1 MSIEVVSLQDPPGR
15 TVSER
20 FRGLVRQARDLTRR
34 RKIRLILRGAV
45 SVIAL
50 SISIAGYFLYSSYQF
65 YGQMI
70 DARLARGYLTSRAGI
85 YAAPRTL
92 RPGQSLTGESLI
104 SLLRRAGYVESDT
117 GDVWNGSFTAQAGA
131 VEIRPR
137 YLNDDHGPAVVTIN
151 FTPLGRIARMDGD
164 GATLDAYTLE
174 PEVLSNDPSMK
185 TGARSTV
192 GFQDLPRVLVD
203 AILSTEDRRF
213 FEHGG
218 VDLFGVGRALFRNAS
233 NDQTQGGSTITQQLI
248 KNTYLSPERT
258 WRRKYAEAILAVTL
272 ERRLTKEEIFA
283 LYCNEIYL
291 GQRGAVGVRGMA
303 QAARVYF
310 DKELK
315 DLTLAES
322 ATLAGMIQSPNRYA
336 PDRRVDASM
345 NRRRLVL
352 AAMLRDGKI
361 TADQAASASQE
372 ALAIAPVTGNDAA
385 APYFVDYV
393 NRVAEQQ
400 LKTLG
405 HGDERNPRIYTTID
419 PELQN
424 LAEAAVK
431 RQMDELDKAYAGRA
445 VKPQAALVALDPRT
459 GNVVAMVGG
468 RDYAASQLNR
478 ITDAKRQPGSTFKP
492 IVYAAALETNISPT
506 EMFPDSPQAFVYD
519 NNQTYRPR
527 NYGGGFSGRDVMMR
541 DGLVQSLNT
550 VTVDVAMHTGLKRVS
565 RLAGEFGLS
574 RPQPFP
580 ALALGTTETT
590 PLSLAAAY
598 TAFANGGIRVEPNVI
613 ARLDDSNSELIVKP
627 EPSTRQVIEPDTA
640 YMITDMLQGV
650 IESGTA
656 RRARGAVGN
665 TAIAGKTGTSHDS
678 WFVGYTPN
686 LICVVWIGFDDNTEL
701 GLTGAEAALPVWTE
715 FVKGAVDARPEL
727 GGEAFAV
734 PAGIDFVQVDP
745 LTARLAGPGCPRRE
759 TMAVT
764 VHYAPH
770 TECAMHF
777 RESPDAVAVQPEP
790 PTKVPGT
797 LPRDQASELPEPQLT
812 RVTRTEKNPRGRTY
826 LVSEIGTRGTGN

>member
-1 MSIEVVSLQDPPGR
+1 I
-15 TVSER
+15 T
-20 FRGLVRQARDLTRR
+20 
-34 RKIRLILRGAV
+34 
-45 SVIAL
+45 
-50 SISIAGYFLYSSYQF
+50 
-65 YGQMI
+65 
-70 DARLARGYLTSRAGI
+70 
-85 YAAPRTL
+85 
-92 RPGQSLTGESLI
+92 
-104 SLLRRAGYVESDT
+104 
-117 GDVWNGSFTAQAGA
+117 QAGA

-137 YLNDDHGPAVVTIN
+137 YLNDDHGPVVVTVN
-151 FTPLGRIARMDGD
+151 FTPPGRIARMDGD
-164 GATLDAYTLE
+164 GATLNAFTLE
-174 PEVLSNDPSMK
+174 PEVLSNDSSMK
-185 TGARSTV
+185 TGARPTV
-192 GFQDLPRVLVD
+192 GFQDLPKVLVD

-218 VDLFGVGRALFRNAS
+218 VDLFGVGRAFLRNAS
-233 NDQTQGGSTITQQLI
+233 NDQTQGASTITQQLI

-303 QAARVYF
+303 HAARLYF
-310 DKELK
+310 NKELK
-315 DLTLAES
+315 ELTLAEA

-336 PDRRVDASM
+336 PDRHVDASLA
-345 NRRRLVL
+345 RRRLVL
-352 AAMLRDGKI
+352 AGMLRDGKI
-361 TADQAASASQE
+361 LVEQATAASQE
-372 ALAIAPVTGNDAA
+372 ALSIAPVTGNDAA

-400 LKTLG
+400 LEALG
-405 HGDERNPRIYTTID
+405 HADERTPRIYSTID
-419 PELQN
+419 PELQD

-431 RQMDELDKAYAGRA
+431 QQMDELDKAYAGRA
-445 VKPQAALVALDPRT
+445 VKPQAALMAMDPRT

-492 IVYAAALETNISPT
+492 IVYAAALETNISPA
-506 EMFPDSPQAFVYD
+506 EMFPDSPQAFIYD
-519 NNQTYRPR
+519 NNQTYRPV

-541 DGLVQSLNT
+541 DGLVHSLNT

-565 RLAGEFGLS
+565 RLASEFGLP

-598 TAFANGGIRVEPNVI
+598 TAFANGGVRVEPNVI
-613 ARLDDSNSELIVKP
+613 ARLDDSNSEVIVKP
-627 EPSTRQVIEPDTA
+627 EPSTRAVIEPDTA

-686 LICVVWIGFDDNTEL
+686 LVCVVWIGFDDNTEL

-715 FVKGAVDARPEL
+715 FIKGAVDARPEL
-727 GGEAFAV
+727 GGDAFAI

-745 LTARLAGPGCPRRE
+745 LTARLAGPGCPLRE

-764 VHYAPH
+764 IHYAPH
-770 TECAMHF
+770 TECATHF
-777 RESPDAVAVQPEP
+777 RVTPEAVATQTTPS
-790 PTKVPGT
+790 TNVPAER
-797 LPRDQASELPEPQLT
+797 PRERETAPPEPQLT

-826 LVSEIGTRGTGN
+826 LVSEIGTRGTRN